1 MKKINFRNVVVY
13 TDIQQTKKLVVD
25 MHIDFA
31 NIIYQQGSG
40 IQAHALAMKIYNS
53 KGEEEYNDE
62 ECKLIMQY
70 ANLCNPFF
78 IDAMKRVTE
87 AE

>member
-25 MHIDFA
+25 MHVDFA

-53 KGEEEYNDE
+53 EGEEEYNDE

-78 IDAMKRVTE
+78 IDAMKKVTE
-87 AE
+87 TE

>member
-1 MKKINFRNVVVY
+1 MKKIDFRNVVVY

-53 KGEEEYNDE
+53 KGGEEYNDE
-62 ECKLIMQY
+62 ECKLIM
-70 ANLCNPFF
+70 
-78 IDAMKRVTE
+78 
-87 AE
+87 

>member
-25 MHIDFA
+25 MHVDFA

-53 KGEEEYNDE
+53 EGEEEYNDE

-78 IDAMKRVTE
+78 IDAMKKVTE
-87 AE
+87 IE

>member
-25 MHIDFA
+25 MHVDFA

-53 KGEEEYNDE
+53 KGEEEYTEE

-78 IDAMKRVTE
+78 IDAMKRLIE
-87 AE
+87 SE